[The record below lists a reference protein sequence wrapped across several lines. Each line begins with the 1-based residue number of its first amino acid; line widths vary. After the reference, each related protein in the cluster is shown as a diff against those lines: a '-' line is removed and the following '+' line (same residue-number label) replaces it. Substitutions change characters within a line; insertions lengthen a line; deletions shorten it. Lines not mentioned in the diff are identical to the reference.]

1 MLKTALPEGPVPYF
15 PETHQRHTL
24 FCGTLILQ
32 ARAFVGPHALAVVT
46 QTGNESGKWGGM
58 LGPAPRRQVTQSRAG
73 PTSTTALLCDSGTS
87 HPYLGLAGVGRD
99 GARRKERIP

>member
-58 LGPAPRRQVTQSRAG
+58 LGPAPRGQVTQSRAG
-73 PTSTTALLCDSGTS
+73 PISTTTLLCDSGTS

-99 GARRKERIP
+99 GARRKEPTP